1 MLNYQRVA
9 KNSKKCG
16 KKTHWVGLVVIYIFE
31 YVEFNGWF
39 PTVWNPIFD
48 GWDFVPVN

>member
-39 PTVWNPIFD
+39 PIVWNPIFD